1 MTSWLVLEGSPIL
14 GGMIM
19 QRRATWTFGV
29 DLMVLPH
36 LQTPWPN
43 LNAMVWDWQCYAFNS
58 CQILNENIVIGIWSA
73 DQSGLSNR

>member
-1 MTSWLVLEGSPIL
+1 MTSWLVLVGSPIL

-19 QRRATWTFGV
+19 QRRATWTFGI